1 MKNEVFLDTAF
12 AIALSS
18 PKDHFHHRAVQLA
31 EQIQKKR
38 IRRVTTRAIIV
49 ELGNALYKIRY
60 RNETIRLIRALESD
74 PKVEIVPLSEPIFA
88 KAFQLNASRPD
99 KEWSITDCISFVVMQ
114 EREIHEALTTDD
126 HFLQAGFQ
134 ILLKQI

>member
-31 EQIQKKR
+31 EQMQKKR
-38 IRRVTTRAIIV
+38 IRLVTTRAIIV
-49 ELGNALYKIRY
+49 ELGNALSKIRY
-60 RNETIRLIRALESD
+60 RKESIRLIRALESD
-74 PKVEIVPLSEPIFA
+74 PMIEIIPLSEPIFT
-88 KAFQLNASRPD
+88 KAFQLYSIRPD
-99 KEWSITDCISFVVMQ
+99 KEWGITDCISFVVMQ
-114 EREIHEALTTDD
+114 EREILEALTTDD

-134 ILLKQI
+134 ISLKPI